1 MTKFIQLL
9 FSGMSLGMVYSLIA
23 LGFVIVYKGSRV
35 FNFAHGDFVML
46 AAYIV
51 VAVSATAPYP
61 LAVLTAVAVLIVVAV
76 VVERLVLR
84 RMLGQPLF
92 SIVMVTLG
100 IGIMV
105 RRRRDDLGLPE
116 QGYADPI
123 GPAVWRI
130 GVAFAKTN
138 VATIAVSLALL
149 AALWWFYQRTSTGL
163 ALRATASHQE
173 AALAQGIDVRRMF
186 VASWVIAGVLATA
199 GGVFLGGFRGR
210 SGWRWPSSRSTL
222 PAIIIG
228 GFDSLVG
235 AVIGGLTVR
244 VAQVLSAGYLRL
256 RRRPPAG
263 RDAVDRDVRR
273 AAGATARPV
282 RHTRDREGLRW
293 RRHRAQ
299 GLLDVVPP
307 GAGAHAACRPT
318 SGAWWWRSCDRL
330 PFSLARRGCRSACS
344 R

>member
-105 RRRRDDLGLPE
+105 RAVVTMIWGY
-116 QGYADPI
+116 QNKGYADPI

-130 GVAFAKTN
+130 GGVAFAKTN

-199 GGVFLGGFRGR
+199 GGVFLGGFPRPVGLAMAVV
-210 SGWRWPSSRSTL
+210 SLNAL

-235 AVIGGLTVR
+235 AVIGGLTVG
-244 VAQVLSAGYLRL
+244 VAQVLSAGYLSGYGGGRL
-256 RRRPPAG
+256 QDVMPSIVMFVVLLVRPHGLFGTPEIE
-263 RDAVDRDVRR
+263 R
-273 AAGATARPV
+273 A
-282 RHTRDREGLRW
+282 
-293 RRHRAQ
+293 
-299 GLLDVVPP
+299 
-307 GAGAHAACRPT
+307 
-318 SGAWWWRSCDRL
+318 
-330 PFSLARRGCRSACS
+330 
-344 R
+344 